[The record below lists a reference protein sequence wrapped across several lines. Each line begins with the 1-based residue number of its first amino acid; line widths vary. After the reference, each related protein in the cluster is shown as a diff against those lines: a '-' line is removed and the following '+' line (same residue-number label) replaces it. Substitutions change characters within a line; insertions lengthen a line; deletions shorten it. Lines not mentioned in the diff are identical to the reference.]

1 MCTQVSEQN
10 EMQVGSERTRAL
22 ETLAQQL
29 ETSTPPQLVLMSI
42 CKAIVQ
48 QLNAPQVA
56 VALRRIDRDEFE
68 PVTLHH
74 RDETVTAAANSHVR
88 QLKYPIAY
96 RGETIGQ
103 LVIAIDSACQPP
115 TPIEETLLRE
125 IAQRSG
131 AAAHVVRITRD
142 LQHARERLVLAR
154 EEERRK
160 LRRNLHDAVGPT
172 LTAIMLKMGALRDR
186 VNNDHGSAAMVGD
199 LREQIRG
206 VVTQIRHVIYDL
218 RPPALEELGL
228 LTTIREQAQ
237 QFSVA
242 GLEVRVYAPEFLPV
256 LPAAVEV
263 ATYRIILEALNNV
276 AKHSRASQCDI
287 RLRVADNL
295 YVDVTDN
302 GIGMPERLQPGVGI
316 SSIRERVA
324 ELGGNC
330 SFKKI
335 TTGGTH
341 VAVRLPMF
349 QVPEITPAEATSR
362 LAVTMVTTA
371 KPDEQHEPV
380 KVILVDDHRFFREG
394 VRNVLKTTPDVMVV
408 GETATGLEAIEMA
421 LTKQPDVI
429 LMDVQMP
436 GLNGIETTQRILRV
450 VPHVGIII
458 MTMLEDTDVLLSALR
473 AGARGYIYKDADEQ
487 QLLRTIRAVASGEAL
502 FGPDVARRLLQYI
515 SSIEPDSVRT
525 AFPDLTERERE
536 ILGLMAQGRTNE
548 DVAMVLGTSIKTVRN
563 QVSSILSKMQVTDR
577 EAAVARARAAGM
589 T

>member
-1 MCTQVSEQN
+1 MSTQVSEQN
-10 EMQVGSERTRAL
+10 DMQVGNERTRAL
-22 ETLAQQL
+22 ENLAQQL
-29 ETSTPPQLVLMSI
+29 ETNTPPHLVLMSI

-56 VALRRIDRDEFE
+56 IALRRIDRDEFE

-74 RDETVTAAANSHVR
+74 RDETVTASNDNHVK

-103 LVIAIDSACQPP
+103 LVIAIDSVSQTP

-131 AAAHVVRITRD
+131 TAAHVVRITRD

-186 VNNDHGSAAMVGD
+186 VTNDHGSAAMVVD

-242 GLEVRVYAPEFLPV
+242 GLEVRVYAPEFLPA

-276 AKHSRASQCDI
+276 AKHSRATQCDI
-287 RLRVADNL
+287 RLRVSDSL

-302 GIGMPERLQPGVGI
+302 GMGLPDRLQPGVGI

-324 ELGGNC
+324 ELGGSC

-349 QVPEITPAEATSR
+349 RAPELPSEATAR
-362 LAVTMVTTA
+362 LAVTLVSTA
-371 KPDEQHEPV
+371 KPDEQREPV

-394 VRNVLKTTPDVMVV
+394 VRNVLKTSPDVVV
-408 GETATGLEAIEMA
+408 IGETATGLEAIEMA
-421 LTKQPDVI
+421 LAKQPDII

-458 MTMLEDTDVLLSALR
+458 MTMLEDTDVLLAALR

-487 QLLRTIRAVASGEAL
+487 QLLRTIRAVACGESL
-502 FGPDVARRLLQYI
+502 FGPDVSRRLLQYI
-515 SSIEPDSVRT
+515 SSIEPGSART

-536 ILGLMAQGRTNE
+536 ILGLMAQGRSNE
-548 DVAMVLGTSIKTVRN
+548 DIAMTLGTSIKTVRN
-563 QVSSILSKMQVTDR
+563 QVSSILSKLQVTDR
-577 EAAVARARAAGM
+577 ETAAARARAAGM
-589 T
+589 S